1 VTIIDSL
8 GAERTAPLF
17 VVSPAQINY
26 LVPPG
31 TAAGKAT
38 VVVAVGARVTGI
50 ATIDI
55 DPISPGFFNAPGGY
69 PAALLQKF
77 TANGSETVVLDG
89 AGIDLGPPADALYLI
104 LFGTGLRGLSGP
116 RGVTAHWQS
125 AEASGEATVSFSGA
139 QGGFDGLD
147 QVNLLLP
154 RSLAGLGGVSITFS
168 FDDVDAS
175 VSIVV
180 R

>member
-1 VTIIDSL
+1 
-8 GAERTAPLF
+8 
-17 VVSPAQINY
+17 
-26 LVPPG
+26 
-31 TAAGKAT
+31 
-38 VVVAVGARVTGI
+38 
-50 ATIDI
+50 
-55 DPISPGFFNAPGGY
+55 
-69 PAALLQKF
+69 LQKF
-77 TANGSETVVLDG
+77 TANGSEIVTLDG
-89 AGIDLGPPADALYLI
+89 SGIELGSPQDSLYLI
-104 LFGTGLRGLSGP
+104 LFGTGLRGP

-125 AEASGEATVSFSGA
+125 AEAAGEATVSFSGA